1 MGESRHDRTPTM
13 LSAFVYPGAGQFLQK
28 RWIAG
33 TIYSLL
39 FTLFSVV
46 LIFHVFKPMFHNL
59 NAALNWAAAQDSSQS
74 FEAISIPDVLL
85 SFLAMLIVYVLNVM
99 DVRRRNR
106 KTALPPPL
114 PPI

>member
-1 MGESRHDRTPTM
+1 MM

-59 NAALNWAAAQDSSQS
+59 NVALDWASGQDSNES
-74 FEAISIPDVLL
+74 FQAISLPDVLL
-85 SFLAMLIVYVLNVM
+85 SFTAMLIVYIVNVM
-99 DVRRRNR
+99 DVQRTQRRR
-106 KTALPPPL
+106 AQPPPL
-114 PPI
+114 PTA